1 MSVPM
6 HVAAKCDATPSTM
19 PTPNEANVR
28 AGGPTRRAGR
38 FLPGHSGNPSG
49 RPKVVAHIQELARQ
63 HAPQA
68 LATLVEIARSGVSEN
83 ARVAAA
89 CALLDRGYGK
99 PVSATQII
107 PPPRDLRD
115 LSKEELD
122 EAIEACQRTIQAQI
136 EEIEALESCP
146 PLVDAE

>member
-1 MSVPM
+1 MNAISDEKRNTIFVTASPVP
-6 HVAAKCDATPSTM
+6 API
-19 PTPNEANVR
+19 N
-28 AGGPTRRAGR
+28 GGPSRRSGR

-63 HAPQA
+63 HAPEA

-107 PPPRDLRD
+107 PPPPRDLRD
-115 LSKEELD
+115 MSKEELD
-122 EAIEACQRTIQAQI
+122 EAIEACQRTLRAQI
-136 EEIEALESCP
+136 EEIEALESYP
-146 PLVDAE
+146 PLADDE